1 MALIDREQ
9 RTLSVETRSAVSRR
23 VSWLIWSTMVSI
35 LGLTAGAAASDE
47 LYRLGVAAER
57 VWKREA
63 DALRGAA
70 ERIWRAQLCAA
81 NLQDMAIVM

>member
-1 MALIDREQ
+1 MP
-9 RTLSVETRSAVSRR
+9 
-23 VSWLIWSTMVSI
+23 SI
-35 LGLTAGAAASDE
+35 LGFTAGAAASDE

-63 DALRGAA
+63 EALREVA

-81 NLQDMAIVM
+81 NLQDMAILYRGVELEVCGGCRG